1 MGFDIFVLCRAL
13 LLLNQ
18 SGNGKSRSLGR
29 SGREF
34 GEPIFGRLFDS
45 PKYYSTRVGLF
56 PRATVLRLRQ
66 ERSSPLSRR
75 LPCHEAEPPT
85 TQRRQHPM
93 NGQSAQHSRSD

>member
-56 PRATVLRLRQ
+56 PRATVLRLR
-66 ERSSPLSRR
+66 RSAVRHFR
-75 LPCHEAEPPT
+75 GGY
-85 TQRRQHPM
+85 RVMRQTL
-93 NGQSAQHSRSD
+93 QQHSDANIQ

>member
-45 PKYYSTRVGLF
+45 QILLDSCRAF
-56 PRATVLRLRQ
+56 PTSHSPSPSAGAQFATFAEATV
-66 ERSSPLSRR
+66 S
-75 LPCHEAEPPT
+75 
-85 TQRRQHPM
+85 
-93 NGQSAQHSRSD
+93 